1 MPNKQ
6 QGLLAFFYFAGNC
19 IYFENE
25 HKRHSLFFMPE
36 RRERRITETNDSG
49 TGTPQKKGDSM
60 SVKRIKNLV
69 KQLNEY
75 RHAYYNQDAP
85 LVSDAEYDRLFDE
98 LKELEEQT
106 GFILSNS
113 PTQTV
118 GYYPVSELAKVTH
131 PIPLLS
137 LEKTKLISEL
147 LDFMKGQEV
156 LFMLKLDGLTTKLI
170 YEDGRLI
177 QASTRGD
184 GEVGED
190 ITHNIPAFLNVP
202 LTIPHKERLVI
213 TGESF
218 IPTNDF
224 ERLKDTLRDGN
235 GKPYKNGRNFAS
247 GSVRSLDPKNC
258 IGRCVRFL
266 PFNVL
271 EGMEDVPFPDSR
283 ACKLE
288 GLTHLGFGYCPFFS
302 ISGTGL
308 SKEYAEKFIQEL
320 VSTAANLHLPIDG
333 IVMIFDSLS
342 YSKSCGKTG
351 HHYKDGLAYKFEDD
365 TYETFLREIEWT
377 PTRFGEIAPVG
388 IFDTVEIDGCDVS
401 RASLHNL
408 TFIKNLEL
416 VPGCRI
422 LVSKRNMIIPHIED
436 NLDRGRYTDITP
448 PVCPCCGSKTRTYS
462 RKTSDGRTVETLHCD
477 NPQCDS
483 QITRR
488 FVHFAS
494 KKAMNIEGLS
504 EATLEKFLNLG
515 YLHSF
520 QDIYHLEEHRE
531 DIVALDGYGEK
542 SFDRLWESINASR
555 RTSFVRYLVSMDIP
569 MIGRTKSRILDTV
582 FSGNLTAFEQ
592 AAVGDYDF
600 TQLEDFGEILN
611 HNIHSWFADE
621 ANLDLW
627 KNLQNEFTFE
637 QRKEET
643 IMTKE
648 NKFTGCTIVATG
660 KLEHFTR
667 DGINDKILELG
678 AKPGSSVTKKTD
690 YLICRGKSR
699 QQTGKSPEP
708 WYSNSY
714 RS

>member
-1 MPNKQ
+1 MTYTTSSVILFLYQLFVSIRKGFITRSLGLKRSQEFSYAQ
-6 QGLLAFFYFAGNC
+6 QAAGTSGFFYFAGNC

-25 HKRHSLFFMPE
+25 HKRHSLFLMPE

-235 GKPYKNGRNFAS
+235 GKPYKTD
-247 GSVRSLDPKNC
+247 VIL
-258 IGRCVRFL
+258 L
-266 PFNVL
+266 PDQYEVL
-271 EGMEDVPFPDSR
+271 IR
-283 ACKLE
+283 
-288 GLTHLGFGYCPFFS
+288 
-302 ISGTGL
+302 
-308 SKEYAEKFIQEL
+308 
-320 VSTAANLHLPIDG
+320 
-333 IVMIFDSLS
+333 
-342 YSKSCGKTG
+342 
-351 HHYKDGLAYKFEDD
+351 
-365 TYETFLREIEWT
+365 
-377 PTRFGEIAPVG
+377 
-388 IFDTVEIDGCDVS
+388 
-401 RASLHNL
+401 
-408 TFIKNLEL
+408 
-416 VPGCRI
+416 
-422 LVSKRNMIIPHIED
+422 
-436 NLDRGRYTDITP
+436 
-448 PVCPCCGSKTRTYS
+448 
-462 RKTSDGRTVETLHCD
+462 RTVSD
-477 NPQCDS
+477 
-483 QITRR
+483 
-488 FVHFAS
+488 VVFA
-494 KKAMNIEGLS
+494 
-504 EATLEKFLNLG
+504 F
-515 YLHSF
+515 F
-520 QDIYHLEEHRE
+520 R
-531 DIVALDGYGEK
+531 
-542 SFDRLWESINASR
+542 
-555 RTSFVRYLVSMDIP
+555 SM
-569 MIGRTKSRILDTV
+569 
-582 FSGNLTAFEQ
+582 
-592 AAVGDYDF
+592 Y
-600 TQLEDFGEILN
+600 
-611 HNIHSWFADE
+611 
-621 ANLDLW
+621 
-627 KNLQNEFTFE
+627 
-637 QRKEET
+637 
-643 IMTKE
+643 
-648 NKFTGCTIVATG
+648 
-660 KLEHFTR
+660 
-667 DGINDKILELG
+667 
-678 AKPGSSVTKKTD
+678 
-690 YLICRGKSR
+690 
-699 QQTGKSPEP
+699 
-708 WYSNSY
+708 
-714 RS
+714 

>member
-1 MPNKQ
+1 
-6 QGLLAFFYFAGNC
+6 
-19 IYFENE
+19 
-25 HKRHSLFFMPE
+25 
-36 RRERRITETNDSG
+36 
-49 TGTPQKKGDSM
+49 M

-266 PFNVL
+266 PYQ
-271 EGMEDVPFPDSR
+271 R
-283 ACKLE
+283 
-288 GLTHLGFGYCPFFS
+288 
-302 ISGTGL
+302 
-308 SKEYAEKFIQEL
+308 Q
-320 VSTAANLHLPIDG
+320 LHI
-333 IVMIFDSLS
+333 
-342 YSKSCGKTG
+342 
-351 HHYKDGLAYKFEDD
+351 
-365 TYETFLREIEWT
+365 
-377 PTRFGEIAPVG
+377 
-388 IFDTVEIDGCDVS
+388 
-401 RASLHNL
+401 LH
-408 TFIKNLEL
+408 
-416 VPGCRI
+416 R
-422 LVSKRNMIIPHIED
+422 
-436 NLDRGRYTDITP
+436 
-448 PVCPCCGSKTRTYS
+448 
-462 RKTSDGRTVETLHCD
+462 
-477 NPQCDS
+477 
-483 QITRR
+483 
-488 FVHFAS
+488 
-494 KKAMNIEGLS
+494 
-504 EATLEKFLNLG
+504 
-515 YLHSF
+515 
-520 QDIYHLEEHRE
+520 
-531 DIVALDGYGEK
+531 
-542 SFDRLWESINASR
+542 
-555 RTSFVRYLVSMDIP
+555 
-569 MIGRTKSRILDTV
+569 
-582 FSGNLTAFEQ
+582 
-592 AAVGDYDF
+592 
-600 TQLEDFGEILN
+600 
-611 HNIHSWFADE
+611 
-621 ANLDLW
+621 
-627 KNLQNEFTFE
+627 
-637 QRKEET
+637 
-643 IMTKE
+643 
-648 NKFTGCTIVATG
+648 
-660 KLEHFTR
+660 
-667 DGINDKILELG
+667 
-678 AKPGSSVTKKTD
+678 
-690 YLICRGKSR
+690 
-699 QQTGKSPEP
+699 
-708 WYSNSY
+708 
-714 RS
+714 